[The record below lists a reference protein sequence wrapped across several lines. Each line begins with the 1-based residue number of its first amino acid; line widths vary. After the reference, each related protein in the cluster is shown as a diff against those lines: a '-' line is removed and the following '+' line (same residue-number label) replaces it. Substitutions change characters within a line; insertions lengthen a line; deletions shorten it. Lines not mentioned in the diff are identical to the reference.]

1 MRSQNKEGRDIRV
14 CLAIPHKII
23 EINGS
28 EAITE
33 VGGVRKKTRIDLI
46 ENAKVGDFVLVHAGF
61 AIEKL
66 NPEEAKDI
74 IDAWRE
80 LEEHRGK

>member
-1 MRSQNKEGRDIRV
+1 M

-23 EINGS
+23 EINGN

-33 VGGVRKKTRIDLI
+33 VGRIRKKTRIDLI
-46 ENAKVGDFVLVHAGF
+46 EDVKVGDFVLVHAGF

-66 NPEEAKDI
+66 NPEEAREI
-74 IDAWRE
+74 LDAWRE
-80 LEEHRGK
+80 LEEH